1 MSEAGSGI
9 EGMRGDSAFARH
21 VAERLQA
28 EPFKLIDIGCAGGV
42 APGWRTFG
50 AKLAALG
57 FDADAGEVLRREV
70 LSLNA
75 DLLVMGLY
83 GRTRVGEL
91 LLGGVSDAL
100 LRDPPCA
107 LLLSH

>member
-57 FDADAGEVLRREV
+57 FDADAGEVAR
-70 LSLNA
+70 LNA
-75 DLLVMGLY
+75 VESNPQISYVPGYVTLPEGHPLREHL
-83 GRTRVGEL
+83 GRRH
-91 LLGGVSDAL
+91 SDRA
-100 LRDPPCA
+100 
-107 LLLSH
+107 